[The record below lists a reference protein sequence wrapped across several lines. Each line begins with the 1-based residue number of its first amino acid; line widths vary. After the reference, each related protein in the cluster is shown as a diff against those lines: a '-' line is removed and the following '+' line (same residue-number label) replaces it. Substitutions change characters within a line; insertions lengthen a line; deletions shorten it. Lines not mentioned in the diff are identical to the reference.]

1 MGCLLLFSFRCWA
14 GGSKFVGFFF
24 NLQTRLEED
33 GVLTDCNMKTL
44 EPDDVLDFDF
54 CSSNVINKIIMKV
67 RGACGNIKKALITIF
82 LRLQYIFW

>member
-1 MGCLLLFSFRCWA
+1 MLGRWL
-14 GGSKFVGFFF
+14 KVVVFF

-67 RGACGNIKKALITIF
+67 RGACGNIKKSLDYNFFALTLYTVI
-82 LRLQYIFW
+82 QYIFW